1 MIDNLAN
8 ARAAYAG
15 QLILTSGHAA
25 SMDSWATG
33 LNNNVLVLGCSGSG
47 KTRNFLKP
55 NLLQCEGSYIVLD
68 SKGRLYDEM
77 APFLRAH
84 GYVVDRLD
92 FTTMDGEIG
101 YDPLHHVR
109 WRKGRPLAQD
119 IIAIASAL
127 FPRADMG
134 DDPFWAGAA
143 ANYVAS
149 YIAYVFEALPDREWN
164 MASVV
169 SVYEQAC
176 EGNAEALFADLSKQ
190 APDSYA
196 ASLFRRARSTA
207 RADKMHSSIMGII
220 AANLLPLTF
229 DGALASFRKVQQI
242 DFCDL
247 GRERRA
253 LFVTMD
259 DMDRSLAPLTSLF
272 IRQAFS
278 SLCDFADTR
287 CDGGRL
293 PVPVRFMLDDFA
305 NLTLPGFDDVLSV
318 IRSREVSCT
327 IICQTVSQL
336 EARYDQAVANSI
348 IGNCDRHLVLGF
360 QDERT
365 AKYFALRANKLPSTL
380 LETPAGNWW
389 LFERSRRGICE
400 PAYALEQHPRY
411 RGLSRVARCPEIGKR
426 LRIARRPQP
435 GRWLRSKRHRS
446 SQSVSTCTNG
456 DLDQRAEADDE
467 IWVDT
472 LFDTDNL
479 DSDSALQPKKGTK
492 MSEMNVRK
500 SLSEQIA
507 RASSNKTSEHASQSE
522 AADRKS
528 LSERIAQA
536 NAARIDGAWST
547 PDEQLVEAE
556 RRTPFQICD
565 VYCAHAEEL
574 LAITGQISAALP
586 SRAAYLARTNPRAAT
601 HPDNRSIRRIPRSGT
616 PRAPSSGRSAT
627 TRKARWPSRRTR
639 NTPRPL
645 TPRTR

>member
-1 MIDNLAN
+1 MIDNRAN

-15 QLILTSGHAA
+15 QLILTSEHTA

-55 NLLQCEGSYIVLD
+55 NLLQCEGSYVVLD
-68 SKGRLYDEM
+68 SKGRLHDEM
-77 APFLRAH
+77 APYLRAH

-127 FPRADMG
+127 FPRAEMG

-190 APDSYA
+190 DPDSYA

-272 IRQAFS
+272 VRQAFS

-389 LFERSRRGICE
+389 LFERGRRGICE

-411 RGLSRVARCPEIGKR
+411 REFVASCEMSGDWETFEDCEAPATQEATAGWHALANGEAAANLKAPACCDASADCEASITWEVPEDFEAAADDEAPENCETAATWEAPEKHKAFSI
-426 LRIARRPQP
+426 
-435 GRWLRSKRHRS
+435 
-446 SQSVSTCTNG
+446 CEDD
-456 DLDQRAEADDE
+456 DLDFLPPPGPDDE
-467 IWVDT
+467 IWIDT
-472 LFDTDNL
+472 LLDADNL
-479 DSDSALQPKKGTK
+479 DSDSG
-492 MSEMNVRK
+492 
-500 SLSEQIA
+500 
-507 RASSNKTSEHASQSE
+507 
-522 AADRKS
+522 AA
-528 LSERIAQA
+528 A
-536 NAARIDGAWST
+536 
-547 PDEQLVEAE
+547 
-556 RRTPFQICD
+556 
-565 VYCAHAEEL
+565 
-574 LAITGQISAALP
+574 
-586 SRAAYLARTNPRAAT
+586 
-601 HPDNRSIRRIPRSGT
+601 
-616 PRAPSSGRSAT
+616 
-627 TRKARWPSRRTR
+627 
-639 NTPRPL
+639 
-645 TPRTR
+645 

>member
-1 MIDNLAN
+1 MIDNRAN

-15 QLILTSGHAA
+15 QLILTSEHAA

-68 SKGRLYDEM
+68 SKGRLHDEM
-77 APFLRAH
+77 APYLRAN
-84 GYVVDRLD
+84 GYIVDRLD

-127 FPRADMG
+127 FPRAEMG

-190 APDSYA
+190 DPDSYA

-272 IRQAFS
+272 VRQAFS

-389 LFERSRRGICE
+389 LFERGHRGVCE

-411 RGLSRVARCPEIGKR
+411 REFVASCEMSGDWDALASDEVTGDGEAAATWKAPAGWDEPANGEAAANDEAAANLKAPACCEAFTDCEASITWEVPEDFEAAVDDEAPENCEAAATWEAPEKHKAFSI
-426 LRIARRPQP
+426 
-435 GRWLRSKRHRS
+435 
-446 SQSVSTCTNG
+446 CEDD
-456 DLDQRAEADDE
+456 DLDFLPPPGPDDE

-472 LFDTDNL
+472 LFDADNL
-479 DSDSALQPKKGTK
+479 DGNSD
-492 MSEMNVRK
+492 
-500 SLSEQIA
+500 
-507 RASSNKTSEHASQSE
+507 
-522 AADRKS
+522 AA
-528 LSERIAQA
+528 A
-536 NAARIDGAWST
+536 
-547 PDEQLVEAE
+547 
-556 RRTPFQICD
+556 
-565 VYCAHAEEL
+565 
-574 LAITGQISAALP
+574 
-586 SRAAYLARTNPRAAT
+586 
-601 HPDNRSIRRIPRSGT
+601 
-616 PRAPSSGRSAT
+616 
-627 TRKARWPSRRTR
+627 
-639 NTPRPL
+639 
-645 TPRTR
+645 

>member
-1 MIDNLAN
+1 MIDNRAN

-25 SMDSWATG
+25 SMDSWATD

-190 APDSYA
+190 DPDSYA

-229 DGALASFRKVQQI
+229 DGALASFRKAQQI

-411 RGLSRVARCPEIGKR
+411 REFVASCEMPGDWEATATRKSSANRELAANLKAPACCEAFANCEASATWEAPEDFEAAADGEAAATWEVPENRKAFSI
-426 LRIARRPQP
+426 
-435 GRWLRSKRHRS
+435 
-446 SQSVSTCTNG
+446 CEDD
-456 DLDQRAEADDE
+456 DLDFLPPPGPDDE
-467 IWVDT
+467 IWIDT

-479 DSDSALQPKKGTK
+479 DSDSG
-492 MSEMNVRK
+492 
-500 SLSEQIA
+500 
-507 RASSNKTSEHASQSE
+507 
-522 AADRKS
+522 AA
-528 LSERIAQA
+528 A
-536 NAARIDGAWST
+536 
-547 PDEQLVEAE
+547 
-556 RRTPFQICD
+556 
-565 VYCAHAEEL
+565 
-574 LAITGQISAALP
+574 
-586 SRAAYLARTNPRAAT
+586 
-601 HPDNRSIRRIPRSGT
+601 
-616 PRAPSSGRSAT
+616 
-627 TRKARWPSRRTR
+627 
-639 NTPRPL
+639 
-645 TPRTR
+645 

>member
-1 MIDNLAN
+1 MIDNRAN

-77 APFLRAH
+77 APYLQAH
-84 GYVVDRLD
+84 EYVVDRLD

-109 WRKGRPLAQD
+109 WRKGHPLAQD

-169 SVYEQAC
+169 SVCEQAC
-176 EGNAEALFADLSKQ
+176 EGNADALFADLSKQ
-190 APDSYA
+190 DPDSYA

-229 DGALASFRKVQQI
+229 DGALASFRKAQQI

-348 IGNCDRHLVLGF
+348 IGNCDRHLVLAF

-389 LFERSRRGICE
+389 LFERGHRGVCE

-411 RGLSRVARCPEIGKR
+411 REF
-426 LRIARRPQP
+426 IASCEMST
-435 GRWLRSKRHRS
+435 GWE
-446 SQSVSTCTNG
+446 VSTNG
-456 DLDQRAEADDE
+456 EATAGWDELANGEAAANDEAASNRELAANLKAPACCEAFADCEASITWEVPEDFKAAANDEAPENCETAATWEAPEKHKAFSICEDDDLDFLPPPGPDDE
-467 IWVDT
+467 TWIDT
-472 LFDTDNL
+472 LLDADNL
-479 DSDSALQPKKGTK
+479 DSDSG
-492 MSEMNVRK
+492 
-500 SLSEQIA
+500 
-507 RASSNKTSEHASQSE
+507 
-522 AADRKS
+522 AA
-528 LSERIAQA
+528 A
-536 NAARIDGAWST
+536 
-547 PDEQLVEAE
+547 
-556 RRTPFQICD
+556 
-565 VYCAHAEEL
+565 
-574 LAITGQISAALP
+574 
-586 SRAAYLARTNPRAAT
+586 
-601 HPDNRSIRRIPRSGT
+601 
-616 PRAPSSGRSAT
+616 
-627 TRKARWPSRRTR
+627 
-639 NTPRPL
+639 
-645 TPRTR
+645 